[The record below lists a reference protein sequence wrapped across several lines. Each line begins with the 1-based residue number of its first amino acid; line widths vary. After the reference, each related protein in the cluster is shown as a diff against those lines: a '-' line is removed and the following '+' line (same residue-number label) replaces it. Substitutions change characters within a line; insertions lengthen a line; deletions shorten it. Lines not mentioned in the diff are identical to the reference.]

1 MTPQPYTRAELET
14 LGVRCGENVQIDR
27 SVVLINP
34 QRLSIGHDVRI
45 DCFCV
50 LSAGP
55 AGIELGSWIHLACGC
70 YLFGS
75 GGPIQ
80 IEDFANVSSR
90 VSIYTANDDYVGG
103 ALTNPLVPYELRD
116 VTTGPVHLQRHAII
130 GSGSV
135 LLPGVTLGVGAAVGA
150 LSLVADSVP
159 DFTVVAG
166 TPARRIRQRGRQ
178 LLELEQVVRER
189 FASSRQ
195 PT

>member
-1 MTPQPYTRAELET
+1 MIPQPYTRVELEA

-34 QRLSIGHDVRI
+34 QRLTIGHDVRI

-50 LSAGP
+50 LSAGA

-75 GGPIQ
+75 GGSIQ
-80 IEDFANVSSR
+80 IDDFCNVSSR
-90 VSIYTANDDYVGG
+90 VSIYTANDDYIGG
-103 ALTNPLVPYELRD
+103 ALTNPLVPIELRD
-116 VTTGPVHLQRHAII
+116 VSTGPVRLHRHAIV

-150 LSLVADSVP
+150 LSLVPDAVP
-159 DFTVVAG
+159 EFTVVAG
-166 TPARRIRQRGRQ
+166 TPARRIRQRGRK

-189 FASSRQ
+189 FAAAQQ